1 MRSQVTALKTAAIH
15 ACRLK
20 SFSFTEFME
29 DWGLEEIL
37 TDAEQDNLSATEMAA
52 RVLADCCV
60 ENGKFNNFQVG
71 LLTVLKLL
79 NDTFGPLEQGQQQ
92 SIQDLLGILNSGGS
106 YETIMGWMNTHY
118 P

>member
-1 MRSQVTALKTAAIH
+1 MRPHVAALKTAAIH

-37 TDAEQDNLSATEMAA
+37 TDGEQDYLTATEMAA
-52 RVLADCCV
+52 RVLAESCV

-71 LLTVLKLL
+71 FLTVMKFL
-79 NDTFGPLEQGQQQ
+79 NDTFGPPGQGQQQ
-92 SIQDLLGILNSGGS
+92 SIQDLLSILNGGGS
-106 YETIMGWMNTHY
+106 HEAIMGWMNTHY